1 MEKNKDLLLELNEM
15 QRRIEVLE
23 RYVAISMSS
32 SHANWNTYGGL
43 YLPVNEVNDMIMG
56 RSDWDP
62 KKLNKG
68 G

>member
-1 MEKNKDLLLELNEM
+1 MLLELNEM

-23 RYVAISMSS
+23 RYVALSMSS
-32 SHANWNTYGGL
+32 SHATWDDNKFGGL

-62 KKLNKG
+62 KKLDKG